1 MNELEL
7 LKQFHSNV
15 PEPSSDAWRKARAAI
30 SAARSDATAASP
42 TWGLRLPAW
51 RQGRPL
57 AALLGVT
64 GSVAAAA
71 VAAVLVFT
79 AGSAPTAAFAGWSA
93 EPTPQSSGQVQ
104 AAASECQR
112 NSELASR
119 APTLADIRGP
129 FTLLVYAGDSGGLCI
144 TGPSLLSP
152 TNEPPFAPFG
162 VGGTTTTA
170 SLSSDAI
177 QPTVTGGLTTRA
189 AAEFTF
195 NVGRVGVSVTA
206 VTLTLTNGN
215 RVEATTSNGWFAAWW
230 PGGQAA
236 QTADITTTSGTTTQQ
251 LTPADTQRT
260 GKP

>member
-1 MNELEL
+1 MNELDL
-7 LKQFHSNV
+7 LKQFQSKV

-30 SAARSDATAASP
+30 SAARADAIAASP
-42 TWGLRLPAW
+42 GSGLKRPAW
-51 RQGRPL
+51 RRGRPL

-64 GSVAAAA
+64 GAVAAAA
-71 VAAVLVFT
+71 VAALLVLT
-79 AGSAPTAAFAGWSA
+79 AGSAPTSAFAGWSA
-93 EPTPQSSGQVQ
+93 DPTPKSSGQVH
-104 AAASECQR
+104 AAESECRR
-112 NSELASR
+112 NSQLASR
-119 APTLADIRGP
+119 APTLADVRGP

-170 SLSSDAI
+170 SLSSDVI

-189 AAEFTF
+189 TAEFTF
-195 NVGRVGVSVTA
+195 NVGRAGANVTA
-206 VTLTLTNGN
+206 VTLTLQNGN
-215 RVEATTSNGWFAAWW
+215 RVAATTSNGWFAAWW

-236 QTADITTTSGTTTQQ
+236 QTANVTTASGTATQQ
-251 LTPADTQRT
+251 LIPSDTQNT